1 MAAWFGRRRSP
12 RPDTGTPSTGSGE
25 SWFDALGFGEPSVLE
40 GASTLDPRW
49 ADELSTGSGDDS
61 KFLSRQ
67 ARRLV
72 AADDSAHQRVYRTYL
87 TARAGLGIAL
97 VLAQLAIDLFGGHGP
112 SLQLALCGAYAMQA
126 LMLRLWTVGDM
137 RPLRPARRRW
147 RWWTTVGVDVLAFG
161 AMHWLEPNATL
172 NHAALLVLPVLMAGV
187 LSPRVTGLA
196 TAAAASLLLLASAW
210 QRVLAGG
217 EITPLMSQAGM
228 AGVGLFVTVLVAGQM
243 ASRLAREERT
253 ARGSLELARQQAEL
267 NRLVID
273 EMSDG
278 VLVVDRRGR
287 VRAANPA
294 ARGLLSDNGACPP
307 APFSLASQA
316 GWGALQEAVAKAY
329 ESGQWPAG
337 DTDLAVAYASESPR
351 SVRVRARFTRGAR
364 LGGSRGGGEDRT
376 DEVLAVL
383 FMEELRTVLARQREE
398 RLVAM
403 GRISAGIAHEIRNPL
418 AAVSQA
424 NALLQEDVLRPDQQR
439 LVRIVADNVERLR
452 RIVDDVMEAAPGSTA
467 PSRTIDATAEV
478 ASICAEW
485 ARTVGLAL
493 GSESRL
499 RVGLPKEPLGAV
511 FDPDHLRR
519 VLVNLL
525 ENALRHSSDRPGAVL
540 VLLESLDGPLV
551 RLVVASDGEPI
562 PAEVEAHLFEPFHS
576 SRSRGTGLGLY
587 ICRELCERHGA
598 SIDYLRRPGDR
609 HANLFQVVMRRD
621 AVASEGRLH
630 L

>member
-1 MAAWFGRRRSP
+1 MNWFGRGAGRVPEGTANTTSP
-12 RPDTGTPSTGSGE
+12 SGSD
-25 SWFDALGFGEPSVLE
+25 SWLDALGFREAVRAG
-40 GASTLDPRW
+40 GDGNSTLDPRW
-49 ADELSTGSGDDS
+49 AESEQGLADS
-61 KFLSRQ
+61 SFLSRQ
-67 ARRLV
+67 ARRMV
-72 AADDSAHQRVYRTYL
+72 SADQSAHRRVYATYL
-87 TARAGLGIAL
+87 TARAVLGV
-97 VLAQLAIDLFGGHGP
+97 VLALSQGVIDLLGGIDPGWLLVI
-112 SLQLALCGAYAMQA
+112 SGAYAVQA
-126 LMLRLWTVGDM
+126 LFAQLWPEAGYPDS
-137 RPLRPARRRW
+137 RRRW
-147 RWWTTVGVDVLAFG
+147 RWWGTVGVDVLAFG
-161 AMHWLEPNATL
+161 AMHWLEPVATL
-172 NHAALLVLPVLMAGV
+172 NHAALLVLPVMMASV
-187 LSPRVTGLA
+187 LGARLPALA
-196 TAAAASLLLLASAW
+196 TASAVSLLLLATAW
-210 QRVLAGG
+210 RRSMAGG
-217 EITPLMSQAGM
+217 DITALISQAGL
-228 AGVGLFVTVLVAGQM
+228 AGVGMFVIVLVAGQM

-294 ARGLLSDNGACPP
+294 ARALLADSGACPP
-307 APFSLASQA
+307 APFSLGSQP
-316 GWGALQEAVAKAY
+316 GWGHLLKAIEGAF
-329 ESGQWPAG
+329 ESGLWPATG
-337 DTDLAVAYASESPR
+337 MDLTLAYTGETPR

-364 LGGSRGGGEDRT
+364 LNLRTGDDRA
-376 DEVLAVL
+376 DEVLGVL
-383 FMEELRTVLARQREE
+383 FMEELRKVLARQREE
-398 RLVAM
+398 RLAAM

-424 NALLQEDVLRPDQQR
+424 NALLQEDLLRPDQQR

-452 RIVDDVMEAAPGSTA
+452 RIVEDVMEAAPGGLS

-478 ASICAEW
+478 AAICAEW

-499 RVGLPKEPLGAV
+499 RVSLPKEPVGAV

-525 ENALRHSSDRPGAVL
+525 ENAARHSTDQPDAML
-540 VLLESLDGPLV
+540 VQLEALDAPLI
-551 RLVVASDGEPI
+551 RLAVASDGDPI

-576 SRSRGTGLGLY
+576 TRSRGTGLGLY

-598 SIDYLRRPGDR
+598 SIDYLRRPSER

-621 AVASEGRLH
+621 AVATEGRLH

>member
-1 MAAWFGRRRSP
+1 MALGKARE
-12 RPDTGTPSTGSGE
+12 RPPAESRPSGGE
-25 SWFDALGFGEPSVLE
+25 SWLDALGFGETSALE
-40 GASTLDPRW
+40 GASTIDPRW
-49 ADELSTGSGDDS
+49 DDDAEEAQGAGSGQDS
-61 KFLSRQ
+61 RFLSRQ

-72 AADDSAHQRVYRTYL
+72 TADDSAHRRVFRTYL
-87 TARAGLGIAL
+87 TARATLGLAL
-97 VLAQLAIDLFGGHGP
+97 VLAQMAVDLFSQQGP
-112 SLQLALCGAYAMQA
+112 SLLLGLCGAYALQA
-126 LMLRLWTVGDM
+126 LFARLWSAGGA
-137 RPLRPARRRW
+137 PAGLARRRW
-147 RWWTTVGVDVLAFG
+147 RWWATIGVDIAGFS
-161 AMHWLEPNATL
+161 AMHWLNPSATL

-187 LSPRVTGLA
+187 LSPRVPALA
-196 TAAAASLLLLASAW
+196 TAAAASLLLLGTAW
-210 QRVLAGG
+210 QRALAGG
-217 EITPLMSQAGM
+217 DLTPLLSQAGM
-228 AGVGLFVTVLVAGQM
+228 AGVGLFVIVLVSGQM

-294 ARGLLSDNGACPP
+294 ARALLSDTGACPP
-307 APFSLASQA
+307 APFSLASQP
-316 GWGALQEAVAKAY
+316 GWGQLLDAVTGAY
-329 ESGQWPAG
+329 ATGQWPAAG
-337 DTDLAVAYASESPR
+337 MDLTVAYTGETPR

-364 LGGSRGGGEDRT
+364 LTRQGPSEHA
-376 DEVLAVL
+376 DEVLGVL
-383 FMEELRTVLARQREE
+383 FLEELRTVLARQREE
-398 RLVAM
+398 RLAAM

-424 NALLQEDVLRPDQQR
+424 NALLQEDALRSDQQR
-439 LVRIVADNVERLR
+439 LVQIVADNVERLR
-452 RIVDDVMEAAPGSTA
+452 RIVDDVMEAAPGSMA

-478 ASICAEW
+478 AAICAEW
-485 ARTVGLAL
+485 ARTVGLVL

-499 RVGLPKEPLGAV
+499 RARLPKEPLGAV

-525 ENALRHSSDRPGAVL
+525 ENALRHSSEQSGAVL
-540 VLLESLDGPLV
+540 VLLEPLDGPLV
-551 RLVVASDGEPI
+551 RLAVASDGEPI
-562 PAEVEAHLFEPFHS
+562 PPEVEAHLFEPFHS
-576 SRSRGTGLGLY
+576 TRSRGTGLGLY

-598 SIDYLRRPGDR
+598 SIDYIRRPGDR

-621 AVASEGRLH
+621 TVASEGRLH